1 MFLWY
6 INSIVEGD
14 PIVRIRFAAIIASLL
29 IGLPCLAQSNS
40 NVDTLLGQV
49 RAQADYSAYMA
60 LTAGGRI
67 DEDTSPA
74 DAYALAVQNK
84 WLSAKASDTDPI
96 RIDSFCYLVMK
107 SLGLKGGLMYR
118 IFPGPRYA
126 YRELVAQK
134 IVSPNGG
141 HKRSLPGD
149 EVLRILR
156 LAMDL
161 KGGGK

>member
-1 MFLWY
+1 M
-6 INSIVEGD
+6 
-14 PIVRIRFAAIIASLL
+14 RIRFSAILAVLV
-29 IGLPCLAQSNS
+29 IGLPCFAQSNS

-49 RAQADYSAYMA
+49 QAQTDYSAYMV
-60 LTAGGRI
+60 LTAGGQI
-67 DEDTSPA
+67 GEDSSPA
-74 DAYALAVQNK
+74 EAYALAVQNK
-84 WLSAKASDTDPI
+84 WLPAGGSDTDPI
-96 RIDSFCYLVMK
+96 RIDVFCNLVMK

-134 IVSPNGG
+134 IVGPNGG
-141 HKRSLPGD
+141 QRRNLPGD

-156 LAMDL
+156 LALDL